1 MSRSINYNAF
11 IGEVEDLEELED
23 VLLEKDGS
31 VKLPRLQKIG
41 KKKWFD
47 DGTRTKEI
55 HKKIKTVVRKTEK
68 E

>member
-1 MSRSINYNAF
+1 MARTINYNAF
-11 IGEVEDLEELED
+11 IGEVDDLEELEE

-31 VKLPRLQKIG
+31 VKLPKVQKIG
-41 KKKWFD
+41 KKKWID

-55 HKKIKTVVRKTEK
+55 HKKTKKIVRKSEK